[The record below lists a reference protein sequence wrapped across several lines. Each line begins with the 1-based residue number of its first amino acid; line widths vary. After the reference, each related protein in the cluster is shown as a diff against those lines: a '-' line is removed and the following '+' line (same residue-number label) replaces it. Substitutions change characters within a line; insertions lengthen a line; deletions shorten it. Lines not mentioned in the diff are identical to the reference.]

1 MARQCQSLRGKVRVM
16 MLRAWHGATRSC
28 RRGKPFGLAKNR
40 KITIIITSHHYC
52 HQSSCHAHS
61 SSVTHAAFHLFVRS
75 VLPSFLPVMECTWR
89 EARNACH
96 VLANSFNMGSASLAP
111 FLFVPVSCFL
121 SYTTARTFSFSDK
134 DAGSCTCGHN
144 TRASRLARRSKRAHT
159 ACGFRALSATGL
171 CHGGSRVLVWWL
183 R

>member
-1 MARQCQSLRGKVRVM
+1 MKRTEQNLRTILLRASPGGVSGSAGSPLEGASVVPM

-96 VLANSFNMGSASLAP
+96 VLANSLNMGSASLAP

-121 SYTTARTFSFSDK
+121 R
-134 DAGSCTCGHN
+134 
-144 TRASRLARRSKRAHT
+144 SR
-159 ACGFRALSATGL
+159 
-171 CHGGSRVLVWWL
+171 
-183 R
+183 